1 MSDIRPDK
9 LTQLSYENARA
20 ELIDRINAKRAT
32 AGLPDIVDDH
42 AVNPHLIIIEVL
54 SLYTEGQG
62 TTIDNRTLACL
73 LVMCRNLED
82 ATIAAESIGYDWEG
96 VAPAVVNV
104 ELDFGGGGHSKNIEL
119 SKGHK
124 FLASPSYVLDE
135 DTTILAGTEEVTL
148 SLRQVTERQNTFI
161 SNGQQNQK
169 YTMPQSPVVK
179 RSAEVAV
186 DGTPYRVVDYLF
198 DLTSGEEGVQFRVDF
213 EEKGQLETGDG
224 INGILIP
231 LSASIVVDYETS
243 LGLAGRIAADTIDGS
258 VDPILDIDSG
268 PVAVT
273 ITQPV
278 GSSGGLDRESLDSMK
293 FNGPRSLRTLLAS
306 ISRSDFQ
313 TNAEQVPGVLRALPL
328 TVNEDA
334 SIVANTTLVLIAGE
348 PSGAGETTLFADDH
362 DDGTILTGE
371 WTEISGTWN
380 EAGGEMFGSAQ
391 TDVIELSVIKH
402 GLPLELRINAKALTT
417 DPVQLIF
424 KKDGSA
430 DYLYA
435 ELESDGAGN
444 ADFKL
449 GQVLSAVPTE
459 SIGSDAIDVESLVDI
474 KLTYTLNDELVLN
487 VDGTDQVTFT
497 PDTSFRQK
505 LFVRYKGEIS
515 VNTTSLVTLV
525 DLPIP
530 NQALLDDV
538 LDFIKEE
545 RPTLVSHRVESGQMQ
560 FLPLNLDLEMTPL
573 TGYTVS
579 QVRANIEDALE
590 TFLSI
595 TRRDED
601 GEYANQPGVS
611 LSLDEIYDAMR
622 TAIGVDRVRI
632 HWPEEF
638 DITPDPR
645 EFIVLGE
652 IKWR

>member
-20 ELIDRINAKRAT
+20 ELIDRINAKRIA
-32 AGLPDIVDDH
+32 AGRPVIVDDH
-42 AVNPHLIIIEVL
+42 AANPHLIIVEVL
-54 SLYTEGQG
+54 SLYSEAQG

-104 ELDFGGGGHSKNIEL
+104 ELDFGSGGHSKNIEL

-148 SLRQVTERQNTFI
+148 SLRQITERQNTVV
-161 SNGQQNQK
+161 SNGQKNQK
-169 YTMPQSPVVK
+169 YIMPDSPVVK
-179 RSAEVAV
+179 GSAEVAV

-198 DLTSGEEGVQFRVDF
+198 DLTAGEEGVQFRVDY
-213 EEKGQLETGDG
+213 EEKGNLETGDG
-224 INGILIP
+224 INGVQITLG
-231 LSASIVVDYETS
+231 ASIVTDYETS
-243 LGLAGRIAADTIDGS
+243 LGAAGRIAANTIDDT

-268 PVAVT
+268 PVTVT

-328 TVNEDA
+328 TTNEDA
-334 SIVANTTLVLIAGE
+334 SIAANTTLVLIAGE
-348 PSGAGETTLFADDH
+348 PSGAGETTLYNDDH
-362 DDGTILTGE
+362 DDGIIPAGE
-371 WTEISGTWN
+371 WTEISGTWT
-380 EAGGEMFGSAQ
+380 EAAGEMYGSAQ
-391 TDVIELSVIKH
+391 TDVIELSAIKH
-402 GLPLELRINAKALTT
+402 GLPLELRVNAKALTT
-417 DPVQLIF
+417 DPIQLIF
-424 KKDGSA
+424 KKDGSN

-435 ELESDGAGN
+435 TLESDGAGN
-444 ADFKL
+444 TDFKL
-449 GQVLSAVPTE
+449 GQVLASVPTE
-459 SIGSDAIDVESLVDI
+459 NTTSDSIDSQVLIDIIL
-474 KLTYTLNDELVLN
+474 KYTLNDELVLN
-487 VDGTDQVTFT
+487 VGGTDVLTFN

-505 LFVRYKGEIS
+505 LWVRYKGEIS
-515 VNTTSLVTLV
+515 VNITALVVLV
-525 DLPIP
+525 DFPIP

-538 LDFIKEE
+538 LDYIREQ
-545 RPTLVSHRVESGQMQ
+545 RPTLVSHRVASGQMQ

-573 TGYTVS
+573 TGYTIA
-579 QVRANIEDALE
+579 QVRASIETALD

-601 GEYANQPGVS
+601 GEYSNQPGVS

-622 TAIGVDRVRI
+622 GAIGLDRVRI
-632 HWPEEF
+632 FWPEAF
-638 DITPDPR
+638 DIVPDPR
-645 EFIVLGE
+645 EFILLGE